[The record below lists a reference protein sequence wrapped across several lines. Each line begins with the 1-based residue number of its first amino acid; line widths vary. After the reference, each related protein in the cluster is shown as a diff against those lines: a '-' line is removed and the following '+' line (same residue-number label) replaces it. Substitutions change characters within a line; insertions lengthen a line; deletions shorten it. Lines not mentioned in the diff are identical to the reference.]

1 MFKSTW
7 KIKKW
12 EVLWHYKN
20 FSHSS
25 FIMRVVDFRFDWCI
39 KCFIHQIV
47 DWRNVS
53 VDEVEVQT
61 TSNVVAAKTVEGGSG
76 VVIEVQLES
85 PVDCPVGSYGAPTDG
100 VFISVSGDWKRIS
113 YKQMF
118 LQTQTCFAVFGS
130 VPDWWAFPIMSRI
143 SNERRNSSP
152 MNQPNDCCRCEG
164 QEILALHKIFKDVT
178 AHDFLSSLQGLWYI
192 HSRCFRIRP

>member
-12 EVLWHYKN
+12 EVLWHHKN

-25 FIMRVVDFRFDWCI
+25 FIIRVVDFRFDWCI

-47 DWRNVS
+47 DWKNVS

-61 TSNVVAAKTVEGGSG
+61 TSKVVAAKSVEGGSG

-113 YKQMF
+113 YKLMF
-118 LQTQTCFAVFGS
+118 FKTQTCFAIFGS
-130 VPDWWAFPIMSRI
+130 APDWWAFPIMSCI
-143 SNERRNSSP
+143 LNERRNSSP
-152 MNQPNDCCRCEG
+152 MSQPNDFCRWEWR
-164 QEILALHKIFKDVT
+164 EILTLHKIFKDVT
-178 AHDFLSSLQGLWYI
+178 AHDFLSSLQGL
-192 HSRCFRIRP
+192 